1 MIWRGFVVLAILL
14 VGVLSVMMGRRGE
27 QPEQAAPAR
36 EPLQPGYY
44 MTDAR
49 ITDIGADGKPVVRIE
64 SDRIVQKPTDSS
76 IVLSEVDVV
85 YNADE
90 DVQWTLTA
98 AQGVVPP
105 NSRQIHLSGDVRIR
119 GRPRPASVPGVIRTE
134 SLTLDT
140 EKSVASTHSRVDIEW
155 GDRRLS
161 AMGLHADLKAERLR
175 LESSVHGR
183 FVR

>member
-14 VGVLSVMMGRRGE
+14 VGVLSVMLGRRGAE
-27 QPEQAAPAR
+27 PEQAAPAR

-44 MTDAR
+44 MVDAR
-49 ITDIGADGKPVVRIE
+49 ITDVGPDGKPIVRIE
-64 SDRIVQKPTDSS
+64 SERIVQKPTDSS
-76 IVLSEVDVV
+76 IVLEGVEVV

-90 DVQWTLTA
+90 DVQWTLNA
-98 AQGVVPP
+98 AEGVVPP
-105 NSRQIHLSGDVRIR
+105 NSRLIHLLGDVRIK
-119 GRPRPASVPGVIRTE
+119 GRPRPAAVPGIIRTE
-134 SLTLDT
+134 SLTVDT
-140 EKSVASTHSRVDIEW
+140 EKSVATTRSRVDIEW
-155 GDRRLS
+155 GNRRLS

>member
-14 VGVLSVMMGRRGE
+14 VGILSVMLGRRGTE
-27 QPEQAAPAR
+27 PEPTAPAR

-44 MTDAR
+44 MVDAR
-49 ITDIGADGKPVVRIE
+49 ITDIGADGKPVVRME
-64 SDRIVQKPTDSS
+64 SKRIVQKPTDSS
-76 IVLSEVDVV
+76 IVLGGVKVV

-105 NSRQIHLSGDVRIR
+105 NSRQIQLAGDVRIM
-119 GRPRPASVPGVIRTE
+119 GRPRPDAVPGVIRTE
-134 SLTLDT
+134 SLLLDT

-155 GDRRLS
+155 GNRRLS
-161 AMGLHADLKAERLR
+161 AMGLHADLKTERLR